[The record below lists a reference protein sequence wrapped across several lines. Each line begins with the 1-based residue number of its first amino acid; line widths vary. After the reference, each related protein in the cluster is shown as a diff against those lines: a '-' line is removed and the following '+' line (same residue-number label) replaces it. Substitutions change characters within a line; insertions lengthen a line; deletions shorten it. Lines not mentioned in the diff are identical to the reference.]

1 MACGVCGVLRV
12 SFGAAVGVAVI
23 VGEHREWTVYKNHNK
38 SQKKPAKPANLC
50 NFLKTHSFH
59 RRVSLDRNP
68 QKLAKTRRSVL
79 LCGPHSWTLGAI
91 PCLAPHR
98 YRYLY
103 AIPVALMPLKDG
115 RRKNMS
121 RSRNYPFSMTLR
133 LTTPMQC
140 EVENLAY
147 ESRLSKAQFIRIA
160 LRRAITDAYDHATQ
174 NTHLRVQ
181 GGEL

>member
-68 QKLAKTRRSVL
+68 QKPAKTRRSVL
-79 LCGPHSWTLGAI
+79 LCGPHSWTLGAFRLSAPPSYTYFYSHSGI
-91 PCLAPHR
+91 NDSGDADRNQYDEKIKTLSLLHDFEAQRPDGIRTRQPCL
-98 YRYLY
+98 
-103 AIPVALMPLKDG
+103 
-115 RRKNMS
+115 
-121 RSRNYPFSMTLR
+121 
-133 LTTPMQC
+133 
-140 EVENLAY
+140 
-147 ESRLSKAQFIRIA
+147 
-160 LRRAITDAYDHATQ
+160 
-174 NTHLRVQ
+174 
-181 GGEL
+181 